1 MKTLLQINVV
11 ANWGSTGRIAEEIG
25 MMAINQGWKSYIA
38 YGRNSGVSESNL
50 IRIGD
55 KWDIRKHVLKSRL
68 FDKHGFGSKKATIN
82 LIEDI
87 KKINPD
93 IIHLHNIHGYYINI
107 EVLFDYLATLSIPIV
122 WTLHDCWS
130 FTGHCAH
137 FLYSG
142 CNKWKT
148 ECYEC
153 PLKRSYPK
161 SIIIDRSKENY
172 KIKYQLFRSVN
183 NLIIVPVSNWLKRL
197 TNDSF
202 INIYPAQCIYNGV
215 NLETFIPLNKT
226 NIQNKFNINNR
237 FTLLGVSS
245 VWTKRKGLDDFINLS
260 KLIQQDSVIILVG
273 LNQKQIKEL
282 PSNIIGIQRT
292 ENIQQLV
299 EIYSAADLFLNLTYE
314 DTFPTTNIESL
325 ACGTPVLTYNT
336 GGSPEA
342 VDIETGFVV
351 EKGELNTVIDIINLV
366 KEKGKA
372 YYSSACRKRAVSLY
386 NKDDR
391 YNEYIQLYNRIL
403 IRK

>member
-299 EIYSAADLFLNLTYE
+299 EIYSAADLFLNLTYQ

>member
-122 WTLHDCWS
+122 WTLHDCWA

-137 FLYSG
+137 FFYSG

-148 ECYEC
+148 ECYDC

-226 NIQNKFNINNR
+226 NIQDKFNINNR
-237 FTLLGVSS
+237 FILLGVSS
-245 VWTKRKGLDDFINLS
+245 VWTKRKGFEDFINLS
-260 KLIQQDSVIILVG
+260 KLIKQDCVIILVG
-273 LNQKQIKEL
+273 LNQRQIKEL